1 MHRLDSK
8 LIELDAELEAAEE
21 AMVAEAEVA
30 SIKSAIA
37 QRETQLMPLYVQI
50 SHEFADLHDRPGRM
64 KAKGVVRD
72 IVPWARAREYFFWR
86 VRRRLMQDALVTQ
99 LKEADS
105 ELSHGECLSMLAA
118 WMGDKASWEDDK

>member
-8 LIELDAELEAAEE
+8 LIELDAQLAAAEE
-21 AMVAEAEVA
+21 AMVAEDEADALKE
-30 SIKSAIA
+30 AIGK
-37 QRETQLMPLYVQI
+37 REAQLMPLYVQI

-64 KAKGVVRD
+64 KAKGVIRD
-72 IVPWARAREYFFWR
+72 VVPWARSREYFFYR

-118 WMGDKASWEDDK
+118 WMGDKASW